1 VPGSGLQTE
10 FMERTPAK
18 DASAEPSTKDG
29 IEAVRFCAFTPAGS
43 PLDRLQRPWFFL
55 SSAYW
60 VIAGFQRLLKILYTN
75 FGAHDEGD
83 VIVGGAQCRKAAPDS
98 LADLPLVPDDEI
110 GYL

>member
-43 PLDRLQRPWFFL
+43 PLDRLQGRVL
-55 SSAYW
+55 SSHHW